1 MNQETNE
8 PSTDAGRAHCQV
20 TSVEERREAKQA
32 SELGV
37 RPWNAGVEV
46 EPWAEAVDGAELLNA
61 LATWIRRYVV
71 LENAAIDTLALWVL
85 HTHGFEL
92 RDVTVYVGLES
103 PQKRCG
109 KTTLLT
115 VLSEVVNRP
124 IVAANISS
132 PAFFR
137 VIEEMQ
143 PTLMIDE
150 ADTALHRNDEL
161 RGILN
166 SGYKRK
172 TAYVVRVANE
182 GPHNDQGR
190 ATRDESQNLG
200 EAGAK
205 RKEERRGR
213 VSRLVRYSSWCPK
226 AIATIKHLPET
237 LQDRCIVI
245 EMHRKKHGEACER
258 LPELAGTELRRKCA
272 RFVRD
277 HGEAIG
283 KVRPGIPVDL
293 HDRAAEIWE
302 PLLVL
307 ADLAQGGWPERARKA
322 AVSLT
327 RSGVEEGAIGALLFD
342 IMIRFMRGDRERLF
356 SRDLAWELNAWGD
369 RPWVELKKGKEVTEL
384 WLSRQL
390 LPYGVRPRTM
400 RIGEEVAKGYFRE
413 DFDEVFRRYI
423 PRKEAKA
430 MLEEMTASV
439 EPAGEES
446 PGPACWG
453 GKNAVKINPAPAN
466 VMG

>member
-1 MNQETNE
+1 
-8 PSTDAGRAHCQV
+8 
-20 TSVEERREAKQA
+20 
-32 SELGV
+32 
-37 RPWNAGVEV
+37 
-46 EPWAEAVDGAELLNA
+46 
-61 LATWIRRYVV
+61 
-71 LENAAIDTLALWVL
+71 
-85 HTHGFEL
+85 L
-92 RDVTVYVGLES
+92 RDVTVYIGVES

-137 VIEEMQ
+137 VIEELQ

-182 GPHNDQGR
+182 GPNKDEGR
-190 ATRDESQNLG
+190 RKRDESRTLG
-200 EAGAK
+200 DAG

-245 EMHRKKHGEACER
+245 EMHRKKMGEACER
-258 LPELAGTELRRKCA
+258 LKDISGSELRRKCA

-277 HGEAIG
+277 NGEAIG
-283 KVRPGIPVDL
+283 SAEPRIPVEL

-302 PLLVL
+302 PLLAL

-322 AVSLT
+322 AMSLT
-327 RSGVEEGAIGALLFD
+327 RSGQEEGAIGALLFD
-342 IMIRFMRGDRERLF
+342 IMILFMRGDRERMF
-356 SRDLAWELNAWGD
+356 SRTLADELNQWGE
-369 RPWVELKKGKEVTEL
+369 RPWVDLKKGKEVTEL
-384 WLSRQL
+384 WLARQL
-390 LPYGVRPRTM
+390 LPYGVRPKTM
-400 RIGEEVAKGYFRE
+400 RIGEELAKGYLRE
-413 DFDEVFRRYI
+413 DFDEVIRRYI
-423 PRKEAKA
+423 PRNEAKA
-430 MLEEMTASV
+430 MLEEMTVS
-439 EPAGEES
+439 EERAGVDQA
-446 PGPACWG
+446 G
-453 GKNAVKINPAPAN
+453 
-466 VMG
+466 

>member
-1 MNQETNE
+1 MNQELNE
-8 PSTDAGRAHCQV
+8 PSVDGGCAGLPATR
-20 TSVEERREAKQA
+20 EWREAKRA
-32 SELGV
+32 SEEGV

-71 LENAAIDTLALWVL
+71 LEKAAVDTLALWVL

-92 RDVTVYVGLES
+92 RDVTVYIGVES

-172 TAYVVRVANE
+172 TAYVVRVATEMGKRERIGE
-182 GPHNDQGR
+182 GEMGEENGLDAR
-190 ATRDESQNLG
+190 A
-200 EAGAK
+200 
-205 RKEERRGR
+205 RR
-213 VSRLVRYSSWCPK
+213 SRLVRYSSWCPK

-245 EMHRKKHGEACER
+245 LMHRKKQGEACER
-258 LPELAGTELRRKCA
+258 LPEMAGTELRRKCA

-277 HGEAIG
+277 RAEAIG
-283 KVRPGIPVDL
+283 RVRPGIPVEL

-327 RSGVEEGAIGALLFD
+327 RSGQERPGRKSLGPAVEEG
-342 IMIRFMRGDRERLF
+342 
-356 SRDLAWELNAWGD
+356 
-369 RPWVELKKGKEVTEL
+369 K
-384 WLSRQL
+384 
-390 LPYGVRPRTM
+390 
-400 RIGEEVAKGYFRE
+400 
-413 DFDEVFRRYI
+413 
-423 PRKEAKA
+423 
-430 MLEEMTASV
+430 
-439 EPAGEES
+439 
-446 PGPACWG
+446 
-453 GKNAVKINPAPAN
+453 
-466 VMG
+466 